1 MNNSLINRNTTV
13 LVLVILI
20 LGFIYMNLQN
30 QSMTGGGNVDCD
42 LFVPIVKK
50 IIEKDTLYKFTI
62 GSTPGLIVYILLILV
77 LVYLGYI
84 YSKYE
89 ITFRKSPFIEG
100 SGFSMIDWAKGGL
113 YNFYLIRNDTYFY
126 KDTNAPG
133 ASGKTTPEKQKQF
146 LDLVTT
152 LRTPAFK
159 PIVDNFCSAVQPCS
173 KITPCGCKGA
183 LACPSNEKELQTFLN
198 VNVEHFGAGKEGRVS
213 SRDRQHKMKTMKK
226 FFAIIPKCC
235 CVLSKK
241 LSSGDPNPN
250 YYETLGITDPGELG
264 CSTGKETVADLNA
277 AIQTSANAP
286 GSATASAEGEVQPAE
301 LLDKDDPC
309 SKVDCVEE
317 PSYIPLT
324 LDVFDGNGGLTT
336 AHINKSKQ
344 IQTAIIANTP
354 AAIIAAAYQNS
365 TFNNGPSSSEL
376 GAILTVDSINIQ
388 KASTIDIV
396 KLDAPYTNIISDET
410 KVKVDPKTNVA
421 FKSPPPPPKGVPADG
436 YTSKMHKSAKK
447 IKKNKQ

>member
-1 MNNSLINRNTTV
+1 
-13 LVLVILI
+13 
-20 LGFIYMNLQN
+20 
-30 QSMTGGGNVDCD
+30 
-42 LFVPIVKK
+42 
-50 IIEKDTLYKFTI
+50 
-62 GSTPGLIVYILLILV
+62 LLILV
-77 LVYLGYI
+77 LVYLGYN

-89 ITFRKSPFIEG
+89 LTFKKSPFIEG

-146 LDLVTT
+146 LELVTT
-152 LRTPAFK
+152 LRTPSFK

-183 LACPSNEKELQTFLN
+183 LACPSNQKELETFLN
-198 VNVEHFGAGKEGRVS
+198 VNVEHFGAGSAARAS
-213 SRDRQHKMKTMKK
+213 STDRKHKMKTMKK

-241 LSSGDPNPN
+241 LSSGDDNPN
-250 YYETLGITDPGELG
+250 YWEKFISSSFKGPEELG
-264 CSTGKETVADLNA
+264 CSTGAETITDLNNTIKA
-277 AIQTSANAP
+277 SANTP
-286 GSATASAEGEVQPAE
+286 GSATASATGEIEAADLLAE
-301 LLDKDDPC
+301 DDPC
-309 SKVDCVEE
+309 SKVDCAKE
-317 PSYIPLT
+317 PSYLPLT

-336 AHINKSKQ
+336 EHINKSKQ

-376 GAILTVDSINIQ
+376 GAILNVDNIKLERADTINNTNNN
-388 KASTIDIV
+388 SL
-396 KLDAPYTNIISDET
+396 LDAPYTNIISDET

-421 FKSPPPPPKGVPADG
+421 FKEPPAPPKGENSSGFSNVP
-436 YTSKMHKSAKK
+436 KRAKK